1 MQEKANKIKDTFNGN
16 EDSIKIRVNKKS
28 HKGWWIVTYIF
39 LVLWITGFHYYGED
53 KRKSYEVFFLGEK
66 TVLACEELTRDK
78 WFRTNEKVVECFF
91 HNEIEKSSRDVS

>member
-1 MQEKANKIKDTFNGN
+1 MRSINVQEKANKIKDTFNGN

-53 KRKSYEVFFLGEK
+53 KRKSYEVFSWEK
-66 TVLACEELTRDK
+66 RPYWRLK
-78 WFRTNEKVVECFF
+78 N
-91 HNEIEKSSRDVS
+91 